1 MWLLFV
7 HYKIQSILISHK
19 LVLETGYNNREF
31 CMFVDTD
38 PDTETGDMKFR
49 FITHSAIQIEKPA
62 SYKYIEIDGNANIDL
77 EDDIR
82 QTCIDDIFS
91 AVSDVVEIE
100 QYIKTFK
107 PITTT
112 TYVKKQQGLRPR
124 ANDIE
129 EEEEEG
135 ELSSDG
141 ETQGQ
146 QGQTQGQHIDIKD
159 ILSIPDL
166 ARSQVPAVRS
176 AKTRRKTGNKRAENR
191 HKPRTK
197 KNLQS
202 D

>member
-1 MWLLFV
+1 
-7 HYKIQSILISHK
+7 
-19 LVLETGYNNREF
+19 
-31 CMFVDTD
+31 MFANTD
-38 PDTETGDMKFR
+38 PDTETGDMKFM

-129 EEEEEG
+129 EEEED

-146 QGQTQGQHIDIKD
+146 QQGQTQGHVDIKD

-166 ARSQVPAVRS
+166 AHSQVPAVRS
-176 AKTRRKTGNKRAENR
+176 AKTRRKTGDKKAVNR
-191 HKPRTK
+191 HKPKTK
-197 KNLQS
+197 KNSQS